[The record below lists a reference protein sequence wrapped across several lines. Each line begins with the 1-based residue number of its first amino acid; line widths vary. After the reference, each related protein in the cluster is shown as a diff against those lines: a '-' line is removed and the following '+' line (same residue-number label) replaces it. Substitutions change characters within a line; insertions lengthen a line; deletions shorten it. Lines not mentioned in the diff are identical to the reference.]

1 RLSYSKNLNII
12 EEDNYYPFGLK
23 QSRHDN
29 VVNTQG
35 NATAQKYKF
44 NGMEES
50 QEHGINWLHPTKFRS
65 YDPVIAR
72 FNGIDPLADKS
83 NNITPYAFVMNNPI
97 LYSDLTGADTTKL
110 REVIVHSKKTVNNT
124 YNWFTGA
131 NVGYTGSGWGHGL
144 RRLLSRQIGIG
155 NRANNI
161 FELGLQSQLQ
171 AKQVNLGGSLLDK
184 IKEDEGMIKFQN
196 DIIKTLKTDPRFK
209 KLKFIMKGKSGVEF
223 GGKRWSSGNE
233 DWGALN
239 NNNPIFHGET
249 WAVGG
254 NQLTWVTRHAS
265 MGYSATVKSDGTIVI
280 DFHLTDTFDLS
291 GQKGRSEAYN
301 NISNTA
307 GFLYHDVV
315 GGNNE
320 MEINANWQVENKN

>member
-1 RLSYSKNLNII
+1 MVQEN
-12 EEDNYYPFGLK
+12 NYYAFGLTQK
-23 QSRHDN
+23 GYNGIINGIDN
-29 VVNTQG
+29 
-35 NATAQKYKF
+35 KYKF
-44 NGMEES
+44 NGIEES
-50 QEHGINWLHPTKFRS
+50 KDLELNLLHPTKFRT
-65 YDPVIAR
+65 YDPAIAR

-83 NNITPYAFVMNNPI
+83 NNITPYSFVMNNPI

-110 REVIVHSKKTVNNT
+110 REIVVYTKKQVSNA
-124 YNWFTGA
+124 YSWFTGT

-144 RRLLSRQIGIG
+144 RRSLANQIGIG

-171 AKQVNLGGSLLDK
+171 AKQVNLGGPLLNK

-196 DIIKTLKTDPRFK
+196 DIIKALKTDPRFK
-209 KLKFIMKGKSGVEF
+209 KLQFIMKGKGVVEF
-223 GGKRWSSGNE
+223 GGKRWSSSNE

-239 NNNPIFHGET
+239 NNNPVFHGET
-249 WAVGG
+249 WAVGS

-265 MGYSATVKSDGTIVI
+265 MSYSATVKSDGTIVV
-280 DFHLTDTFDLS
+280 DFQLKDTFDLS

-320 MEINANWQVENKN
+320 MQINGNWQIENKN